1 MHVGL
6 AIVSRLNSV
15 CEGFM
20 HLLLHV
26 LVLASSTN
34 NILTTYLLLTKFLWM
49 HHCTCAILVSY
60 PLLALSSVATDHG
73 HAGGLL
79 RMFLIDCVKFIC
91 HV

>member
-15 CEGFM
+15 CEGLM

-49 HHCTCAILVSY
+49 HHCICAMLVSY
-60 PLLALSSVATDHG
+60 PLLLIASSLLSTDHG
-73 HAGGLL
+73 YGLL
-79 RMFLIDCVKFIC
+79 RMFLINCVKLIC